1 MNKNWALKNYS
12 HGAGNVVLRLTYSQS
27 KRETIRLWDD
37 LIWTLPVVFILILLL
52 SHILFN
58 KRSKTTEVK
67 HNPVPFS
74 LQTEPTIPVSSGP
87 KRIPSVVQ
95 NTGSTETIENGK
107 PETVETTVINDP
119 AKEPKPALEPQPEK
133 TAEQP
138 APMPEKDVVQSQVQ
152 KEKQQIP
159 AAEQP
164 AVQDEEELAEAVIDI
179 SVSDFAKFNQNST
192 VVSSSPRSAR
202 NTAELSNT
210 VVEESFDVEIRKPVS
225 AINIPAP
232 ESKRRPRN
240 GVVSANVVESS
251 IIPVEIHSK
260 PTPSDS
266 AVADKPVR
274 KERVRERLGGDS
286 VQAAEVLT
294 KVKKTQPDGP
304 STTNELYGSAAKP
317 RRETAEL
324 GAGSTVEEA
333 PVILNGPSGSAKG
346 RQVGTT
352 PVPVTFGVAKEK
364 TPSRPGTVNP
374 VEINKNYAPPISL
387 TDLRICADISSEEQL
402 LIEIVTELRLR
413 QRKGQLKNRNFD
425 TPKGN
430 LTLSGPLHTTS
441 IAVVLQ
447 PIKGVRFDNRCDLL
461 EFVREFLKAGR
472 SN

>member
-27 KRETIRLWDD
+27 NRKRSRLWEY
-37 LIWTLPVVFILILLL
+37 LFLTLGVAISLMLL
-52 SHILFN
+52 SNKLLFN
-58 KRSKTTEVK
+58 E
-67 HNPVPFS
+67 HNKIMKVEPKPVEFS
-74 LQTEPTIPVSSGP
+74 LQTEAPIPTPAVP
-87 KRIPSVVQ
+87 KHIPSVVQ
-95 NTGSTETIENGK
+95 NTGSTQTIENIKTETADTKEKRK
-107 PETVETTVINDP
+107 PTK
-119 AKEPKPALEPQPEK
+119 ASKPTKQPQSEK
-133 TAEQP
+133 MAEQTTP
-138 APMPEKDVVQSQVQ
+138 LPEKDVVQSQEQ
-152 KEKQQIP
+152 KEM
-159 AAEQP
+159 
-164 AVQDEEELAEAVIDI
+164 QDEEELAEAVIDT

-192 VVSSSPRSAR
+192 VVSSLPRSSR

-210 VVEESFDVEIRKPVS
+210 VVEESFDIEIRKPVS

-240 GVVSANVVESS
+240 IIASADVVESS

-286 VQAAEVLT
+286 VQAAEVIP
-294 KVKKTQPDGP
+294 KVKTTYPSGP
-304 STTNELYGSAAKP
+304 STTNELYSSAAKP
-317 RRETAEL
+317 RREAAEL
-324 GAGSTVEEA
+324 GAGSTVKEA
-333 PVILNGPSGSAKG
+333 PVILNGPSGSGKG
-346 RQVGTT
+346 RQVDTT

-364 TPSRPGTVNP
+364 TPSRPGTINP